1 MTPASSGA
9 APGGSDEERRRI
21 AEEISSRLRRNGV
34 QLTGNESTEELA
46 DLEEAVEQFERMV
59 ERGGGD
65 LMVDEP
71 VAGGSPIAPD
81 EPDFVLPAR
90 KQSESVPA
98 YVKRIHEAASRAGH
112 KGSTS

>member
-1 MTPASSGA
+1 VTPASSSA
-9 APGGSDEERRRI
+9 STDSSDEERRRI

-46 DLEEAVEQFERMV
+46 DLEEAVEKFERMV

-81 EPDFVLPAR
+81 EAEFVLPSR

-98 YVKRIHEAASRAGH
+98 YIKRIHEAGSRAGH
-112 KGSTS
+112 RGSTS

>member
-1 MTPASSGA
+1 MTPGSSSAS
-9 APGGSDEERRRI
+9 PGSSDEERRRI
-21 AEEISSRLRRNGV
+21 AEEISLRLRRNGV
-34 QLTGNESTEELA
+34 QLTGQESTEELA
-46 DLEEAVEQFERMV
+46 DLEEAVEKFERMV

-81 EPDFVLPAR
+81 EAEFVLPAR

-98 YVKRIHEAASRAGH
+98 YIKRIHDAASRAGH

>member
-1 MTPASSGA
+1 MTPTPSSASPDS
-9 APGGSDEERRRI
+9 SDEERRRI
-21 AEEISSRLRRNGV
+21 AEEISMRLRRKGV
-34 QLTGNESTEELA
+34 QLTGGESTEELA

-59 ERGGGD
+59 ERAGGD

-71 VAGGSPIAPD
+71 VGDGSPIAPD

-98 YVKRIHEAASRAGH
+98 YIKRIHEAGSRAGH